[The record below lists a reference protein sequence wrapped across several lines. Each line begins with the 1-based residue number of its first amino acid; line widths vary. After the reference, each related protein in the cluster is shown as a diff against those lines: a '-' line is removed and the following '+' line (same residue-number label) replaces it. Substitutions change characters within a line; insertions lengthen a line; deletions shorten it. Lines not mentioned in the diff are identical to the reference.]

1 MSAGS
6 RWRRSNKATS
16 LELSD
21 KPKAVISSPQSRGR
35 EETLKQRQSD
45 GPLLR
50 HVSGQRERE
59 ETQRK
64 TFNSRRE
71 YLCRLSARTAVNDTE
86 AKWRSAVWY
95 KWGNRQ
101 RENSWLNKN
110 SQMKSWGKSWISL
123 TTHWNKLNSLKSTQ
137 LLLKAE
143 FILNMTEIQ
152 NHCFCHETHCYE
164 ITAFRH
170 KSISKRSQK
179 DSRHTS
185 NL

>member
-1 MSAGS
+1 MFQARESE
-6 RWRRSNKATS
+6 RRR
-16 LELSD
+16 
-21 KPKAVISSPQSRGR
+21 RGR
-35 EETLKQRQSD
+35 LLTLD
-45 GPLLR
+45 
-50 HVSGQRERE
+50 E
-59 ETQRK
+59 
-64 TFNSRRE
+64 NICAD
-71 YLCRLSARTAVNDTE
+71 YRTAVNYTE

-137 LLLKAE
+137 RVLKAE

-185 NL
+185 NLKVTQPTVFTSYTKSVWVSLI